1 MPLSLKSEKAEVL
14 ARKIAAKT
22 GESLTGAIQKALEER
37 WERLR
42 NQQRA
47 PAIAEQIGDILHR
60 VDGLPTVDSR
70 SEGEILG
77 YDDNGIPS

>member
-1 MPLSLKSEKAEVL
+1 MPLSLKSEQAEKL

-47 PAIAEQIGDILHR
+47 PALVDQIDDILRR
-60 VDGLPTVDSR
+60 VDALPTLDSR
-70 SEGEILG
+70 NEDEILG
-77 YDDNGIPS
+77 YDEHGLPH